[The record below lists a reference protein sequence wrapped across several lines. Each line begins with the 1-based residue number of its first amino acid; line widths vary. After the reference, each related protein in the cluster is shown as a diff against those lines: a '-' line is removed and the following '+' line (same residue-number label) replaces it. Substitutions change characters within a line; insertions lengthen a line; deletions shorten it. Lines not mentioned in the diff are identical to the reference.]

1 MTRYLYGSSMTQE
14 TVRERRS
21 GSDVARDRALVRDAA
36 PAMVTLLVVQG
47 SLILVDP
54 HGPVTGWYL
63 LWSFSPLVP
72 ALWLMW
78 VQLRTLRR
86 ADEYQ
91 RVMQLE
97 AMAIG
102 FGVVIMLSLAG
113 GLLEGAR
120 MGDPRQSLQ
129 VTFIAGVLA
138 WVGAL
143 VIKTR
148 RAG

>member
-1 MTRYLYGSSMTQE
+1 MTSYLHDFGMTQK
-14 TVRERRS
+14 TARERRS
-21 GSDVARDRALVRDAA
+21 HSDVARDRALVRDAA

-91 RVMQLE
+91 RV
-97 AMAIG
+97 I
-102 FGVVIMLSLAG
+102 
-113 GLLEGAR
+113 
-120 MGDPRQSLQ
+120 
-129 VTFIAGVLA
+129 
-138 WVGAL
+138 
-143 VIKTR
+143 
-148 RAG
+148 

>member
-1 MTRYLYGSSMTQE
+1 
-14 TVRERRS
+14 
-21 GSDVARDRALVRDAA
+21 
-36 PAMVTLLVVQG
+36 MVTLLVLQG

-72 ALWLMW
+72 ALWLIW

-120 MGDPRQSLQ
+120 LGDPRQSLQ

-138 WVGAL
+138 WIGTL